1 MNCTITVEYI
11 SDIVAGTLEPRLLA
25 SCEKHLNECSDCQD
39 ALRAAESLTLLGNR
53 DIGAPPAALFDRIL
67 DDTMKDEVRP
77 RERGGFWLGT
87 GFGGAVAASLL
98 MLAFA
103 LGWIGPVA
111 EEDPGI
117 AQFAVSLSEPRNMEI
132 AIETDQALAGAN
144 ISILLSGNVAI
155 DGYGDRRELAWTTDL
170 KAGVNRLSLPV
181 MAIDSTGGQVV
192 VRLDHPDSEQVFVV
206 QLKADV

>member
-1 MNCTITVEYI
+1 MNCNITVEHM
-11 SDIVAGTLEPRLLA
+11 SDIVAGTLGPRLLA
-25 SCEKHLNECSDCQD
+25 SCEKHLKDCSECQD
-39 ALRAAESLTLLGNR
+39 ALRAAESLALLRNR
-53 DIGAPPAALFDRIL
+53 DVGAAPPGLFDRLI
-67 DDTMKDEVRP
+67 DDTVQDEIRP
-77 RERGGFWLGT
+77 RPRSGFWLGT

-111 EEDPGI
+111 DEDPGI
-117 AQFAVSLSEPRNMEI
+117 AQFAVSVSEPRSMEI
-132 AIETDQALAGAN
+132 AIETEQALVGAN

-155 DGYGDRRELAWTTDL
+155 DGYGDRRELSWTADL

-206 QLKADV
+206 QLKADA

>member
-1 MNCTITVEYI
+1 MNCNITAENI
-11 SDIVAGTLEPRLLA
+11 PGIVAGTLEPPLLA
-25 SCEKHLNECSDCQD
+25 DCEQHLSGCAECRE
-39 ALRAAESLTLLGNR
+39 ALRGAESLAMLSKRTA
-53 DIGAPPAALFDRIL
+53 GAAPAGLFDRL
-67 DDTMKDEVRP
+67 MDDAMAEETRP
-77 RERGGFWLGT
+77 RGRSGFWLGT

-98 MLAFA
+98 TLALA

-111 EEDPGI
+111 DEETGI
-117 AQFAVSLSEPRNMEI
+117 AQFAVAVSEPRNMEI
-132 AIETDQALAGAN
+132 AIETDQALVGAN

-181 MAIDSTGGQVV
+181 IAIDSTGGQVV

>member
-1 MNCTITVEYI
+1 MNCNITVEHI

-25 SCEKHLNECSDCQD
+25 SCEKHLNECSDCRD
-39 ALRAAESLTLLGNR
+39 ALRAAESLATLSDRNV
-53 DIGAPPAALFDRIL
+53 GATPAGLFDRIVEETVI
-67 DDTMKDEVRP
+67 DASRP
-77 RERGGFWLGT
+77 RVRGGFWLGT

-98 MLAFA
+98 MLALA
-103 LGWIGPVA
+103 LGWIGPVPD
-111 EEDPGI
+111 EDPGI
-117 AQFAVSLSEPRNMEI
+117 AQFAVAVSEPRNMEI
-132 AIETDQALAGAN
+132 AIETDRALAGAN

-181 MAIDSTGGQVV
+181 RAIDATGGQVV

>member
-1 MNCTITVEYI
+1 MNCNITVEHV

-39 ALRAAESLTLLGNR
+39 ALRAAESLALIRNR
-53 DIGAPPAALFDRIL
+53 DVGAAPADLFDRMIE
-67 DDTMKDEVRP
+67 DTVQDEVRP

-98 MLAFA
+98 VLAFA
-103 LGWIGPVA
+103 LGWIGPVTD
-111 EEDPGI
+111 EDPGI
-117 AQFAVSLSEPRNMEI
+117 AQFAVSVSEPRNMEI
-132 AIETDQALAGAN
+132 AIETDQALVGAN

-170 KAGVNRLSLPV
+170 KAGVNKLSLPI
-181 MAIDSTGGQVV
+181 MAMDSIGGQVV

-206 QLKADV
+206 QLKADA